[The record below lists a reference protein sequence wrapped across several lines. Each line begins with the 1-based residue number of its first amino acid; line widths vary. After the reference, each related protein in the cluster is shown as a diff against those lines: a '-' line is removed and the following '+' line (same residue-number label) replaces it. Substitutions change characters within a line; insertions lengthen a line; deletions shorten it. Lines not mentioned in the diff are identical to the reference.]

1 MISLTRRAFAKT
13 LLAASVLPIAKLP
26 LAVGQ
31 TKQDTLPPPAIPD
44 SIAGYTPSSDEKQLA
59 AKFLVN
65 HEKNMQPLRE
75 KDLPNSLP
83 PNLIFKSPTI
93 RKSEAIK

>member
-1 MISLTRRAFAKT
+1 MSSLTRRAFAKT
-13 LLAASVLPIAKLP
+13 LLAASVLPMAKLP

-44 SIAGYTPSSDEKQLA
+44 SVAGYTPTSEEKQLA
-59 AKFLVN
+59 AKFLAT
-65 HEKNMQPLRE
+65 HEKGMMPLRE

-83 PNLIFKSPTI
+83 PNLLFKSPMI
-93 RKSEAIK
+93 RKSEAVK